1 MTKEEL
7 LKQVWETCSF
17 DDIIN
22 AGFEYNK
29 CSCEQLINA
38 ANGFESNE
46 TNEDNFI
53 EKLTKLCEET
63 PKSKLPWGRDVMH
76 VLTDYYYDSELID
89 YFDNDDLIDCLDDS
103 FEMDAYIIEKTKEIS
118 KEYEDNAYTFK
129 DYTREVEELPNWK
142 LKKYLCDLV
151 MANYHI
157 SDSELMQKL
166 IERIK

>member
-22 AGFEYNK
+22 TGFEYNK
-29 CSCEQLINA
+29 CSAEQLINA
-38 ANGFESNE
+38 ANEFESNE

-53 EKLTKLCEET
+53 EKLAKLFEET
-63 PKSKLPWGRDVMH
+63 PKSKLPWGREVMR
-76 VLTDYYYDSELID
+76 VLTDYYYNNELID
-89 YFDNDDLIDCLDDS
+89 YFDNDELIDCLEDS
-103 FEMDAYIIEKTKEIS
+103 CEMDDYIIEKTKEIL
-118 KEYEDNAYTFK
+118 KEYEDSVYTFK

>member
-29 CSCEQLINA
+29 CSGEQLINA
-38 ANGFESNE
+38 ANEFESNE

-76 VLTDYYYDSELID
+76 VLTDYCYDSELID

-142 LKKYLCDLV
+142 LKKNIFV
-151 MANYHI
+151 I
-157 SDSELMQKL
+157 W
-166 IERIK
+166 